1 MRQRHGLLWAMTA
14 VLLALTGCHGGLHH
28 RKGGSPSF
36 EPGLADVSSSDGVV
50 LSDNASE
57 TDPVLVDTTPQQR
70 RFADRPIA
78 RKTQEAYDSGQGNRF
93 AKGARAAIIGVPQG
107 IGAEVKQLFT
117 GPTTPTGY

>member
-1 MRQRHGLLWAMTA
+1 MRGRHGSHWAMMA
-14 VLLALTGCHGGLHH
+14 VTLVLAGCHGGLNH

-36 EPGLADVSSSDGVV
+36 EPGLSDISSSDGVV
-50 LSDNASE
+50 MSDNAGGDDSL
-57 TDPVLVDTTPQQR
+57 LVDATPPPR

-117 GPTTPTGY
+117 GPPTPTGY